1 MSNVKRLLILGIA
14 AGLAFSV
21 VGNTA
26 AGFNLGKVLNKV
38 GVSTTESSE
47 EPLYEGEPADGTR
60 ENGMVYNAEVH
71 GWYDEKTGAL
81 LSRNDAEARRMPAPP
96 GPTTAKCDLI
106 YGIVKAGREDLEV
119 RLENNLLILKTRG
132 SLWDGG
138 TGEKGEIS
146 IILPE
151 ECKKGVVYK
160 PKADHYFTFD
170 KPNRDGP
177 VTLVR
182 HEGYVIGF
190 DTVSYT
196 HLTLPTN

>member
-119 RLENNLLILKTRG
+119 RLENNLLILKTLG

-170 KPNRDGP
+170 KPNKDGP

-190 DTVSYT
+190 DTEQ
-196 HLTLPTN
+196 

>member
-71 GWYDEKTGAL
+71 GWYNEKTGAL

-190 DTVSYT
+190 DTER
-196 HLTLPTN
+196 

>member
-119 RLENNLLILKTRG
+119 CLENNLLILKTRG

-190 DTVSYT
+190 DTER
-196 HLTLPTN
+196 

>member
-1 MSNVKRLLILGIA
+1 MSIVKRLLIIGIA

-96 GPTTAKCDLI
+96 GPTTANCDLN

-170 KPNRDGP
+170 KPNKDGP

-190 DTVSYT
+190 DTER
-196 HLTLPTN
+196 

>member
-21 VGNTA
+21 MGNTA

-177 VTLVR
+177 VSLVR

-190 DTVSYT
+190 DTER
-196 HLTLPTN
+196 

>member
-1 MSNVKRLLILGIA
+1 MSNVRRLLILGIA

-96 GPTTAKCDLI
+96 GPATAKCDLI

-190 DTVSYT
+190 DTER
-196 HLTLPTN
+196 

>member
-21 VGNTA
+21 MGNTA

-96 GPTTAKCDLI
+96 RPTTAKCDLI

-190 DTVSYT
+190 DTER
-196 HLTLPTN
+196 

>member
-21 VGNTA
+21 IGNTA

-38 GVSTTESSE
+38 GVSTTESGE

-190 DTVSYT
+190 GTER
-196 HLTLPTN
+196 

>member
-21 VGNTA
+21 MGNTA

-151 ECKKGVVYK
+151 GCKKGVVYK
-160 PKADHYFTFD
+160 PKADHYCTFD

-177 VTLVR
+177 VPLVR

-190 DTVSYT
+190 DTER
-196 HLTLPTN
+196 

>member
-190 DTVSYT
+190 DTE
-196 HLTLPTN
+196 L

>member
-106 YGIVKAGREDLEV
+106 YGIVKAGREDLDV

-190 DTVSYT
+190 DTER
-196 HLTLPTN
+196 

>member
-1 MSNVKRLLILGIA
+1 MSNVRRLLILGIA

-138 TGEKGEIS
+138 TGKKGEIS

-190 DTVSYT
+190 DTER
-196 HLTLPTN
+196 

>member
-21 VGNTA
+21 MGNTA

-106 YGIVKAGREDLEV
+106 DGIVKAGQEDLEV

-190 DTVSYT
+190 DTER
-196 HLTLPTN
+196 

>member
-21 VGNTA
+21 MGNTA

-47 EPLYEGEPADGTR
+47 EPLYEGEPADCTR

-190 DTVSYT
+190 DTER
-196 HLTLPTN
+196 

>member
-1 MSNVKRLLILGIA
+1 MSNVKRLLILWIA

-21 VGNTA
+21 MGNTA

-170 KPNRDGP
+170 KPNKDGP

-190 DTVSYT
+190 DTER
-196 HLTLPTN
+196 

>member
-21 VGNTA
+21 MGNTA

-71 GWYDEKTGAL
+71 CWYDEKTGAL

-190 DTVSYT
+190 DTER
-196 HLTLPTN
+196 

>member
-132 SLWDGG
+132 ALWDGG

-190 DTVSYT
+190 DTER
-196 HLTLPTN
+196 

>member
-1 MSNVKRLLILGIA
+1 MLETM
-14 AGLAFSV
+14 LAD
-21 VGNTA
+21 

-38 GVSTTESSE
+38 GVSTTGSSE

-81 LSRNDAEARRMPAPP
+81 LSRNAVEERRMPANP

-151 ECKKGVVYK
+151 ECKKEVVYK

-177 VTLVR
+177 VTLVH
-182 HEGYVIGF
+182 HEGYVIGY
-190 DTVSYT
+190 DTEQ
-196 HLTLPTN
+196 

>member
-1 MSNVKRLLILGIA
+1 MSNVKRLLILGIV

-106 YGIVKAGREDLEV
+106 YDIVKAGREDLEV

-190 DTVSYT
+190 DTER
-196 HLTLPTN
+196 

>member
-1 MSNVKRLLILGIA
+1 MSNVRKLLILGIA

-106 YGIVKAGREDLEV
+106 YGVVKAGREDLEV

-190 DTVSYT
+190 DTER
-196 HLTLPTN
+196 

>member
-26 AGFNLGKVLNKV
+26 AGFNLGRVLNKV

-190 DTVSYT
+190 DTER
-196 HLTLPTN
+196 

>member
-1 MSNVKRLLILGIA
+1 MGGVNMSNVKRLLILGIA

-21 VGNTA
+21 MGNTA

-190 DTVSYT
+190 DTER
-196 HLTLPTN
+196 

>member
-21 VGNTA
+21 MGNTA

-132 SLWDGG
+132 SLWAGG

-190 DTVSYT
+190 DTER
-196 HLTLPTN
+196 

>member
-138 TGEKGEIS
+138 TGEKGEII

-190 DTVSYT
+190 DTER
-196 HLTLPTN
+196 

>member
-21 VGNTA
+21 MGNTA

-47 EPLYEGEPADGTR
+47 GPLYEGEPADGTR

-190 DTVSYT
+190 DTER
-196 HLTLPTN
+196 

>member
-21 VGNTA
+21 MGNTA

-182 HEGYVIGF
+182 HAGYVIGF
-190 DTVSYT
+190 ATER
-196 HLTLPTN
+196 

>member
-1 MSNVKRLLILGIA
+1 MSNVKRLLILGIV

-21 VGNTA
+21 MGNTA

-182 HEGYVIGF
+182 HDGYVIGF
-190 DTVSYT
+190 DTER
-196 HLTLPTN
+196 

>member
-160 PKADHYFTFD
+160 PKSDHYFTFD

-190 DTVSYT
+190 DTER
-196 HLTLPTN
+196 

>member
-106 YGIVKAGREDLEV
+106 YGIVKAGREDLAV

-190 DTVSYT
+190 DTER
-196 HLTLPTN
+196 

>member
-1 MSNVKRLLILGIA
+1 MSNVRRVLILGIA

-190 DTVSYT
+190 DTER
-196 HLTLPTN
+196 

>member
-81 LSRNDAEARRMPAPP
+81 LSRNDAEARRMPAHP

-190 DTVSYT
+190 DTER
-196 HLTLPTN
+196 

>member
-1 MSNVKRLLILGIA
+1 MSNVKRLLILGIV

-21 VGNTA
+21 MGNTA

-170 KPNRDGP
+170 KPNKDGP

-190 DTVSYT
+190 DTER
-196 HLTLPTN
+196 

>member
-21 VGNTA
+21 MGNTA

-119 RLENNLLILKTRG
+119 RLENNLLILKIRG

-190 DTVSYT
+190 DTER
-196 HLTLPTN
+196 

>member
-81 LSRNDAEARRMPAPP
+81 LSRNDAEAHRMPAPP

-190 DTVSYT
+190 DTER
-196 HLTLPTN
+196 

>member
-1 MSNVKRLLILGIA
+1 M
-14 AGLAFSV
+14 
-21 VGNTA
+21 
-26 AGFNLGKVLNKV
+26 
-38 GVSTTESSE
+38 
-47 EPLYEGEPADGTR
+47 D
-60 ENGMVYNAEVH
+60 
-71 GWYDEKTGAL
+71 
-81 LSRNDAEARRMPAPP
+81 
-96 GPTTAKCDLI
+96 I

-190 DTVSYT
+190 DTER
-196 HLTLPTN
+196 

>member
-21 VGNTA
+21 MGNTA

-182 HEGYVIGF
+182 HEGYAIGF
-190 DTVSYT
+190 DTER
-196 HLTLPTN
+196 

>member
-1 MSNVKRLLILGIA
+1 MSNVRRLLILGIA

-106 YGIVKAGREDLEV
+106 YGIVKSGREDLEV

-190 DTVSYT
+190 DTER
-196 HLTLPTN
+196 

>member
-21 VGNTA
+21 MGNTA

-60 ENGMVYNAEVH
+60 ENGMVYDAEVH

-190 DTVSYT
+190 DTER
-196 HLTLPTN
+196 

>member
-138 TGEKGEIS
+138 PGEKGEIS

-190 DTVSYT
+190 DTER
-196 HLTLPTN
+196 